1 MAGGKGTRMKPFTN
15 VLPKPLIPIGG
26 ITAIEKI
33 LNNLNEYGLKNCTL
47 TINDK
52 SQIIRA
58 FFQK

>member
-33 LNNLNEYGLKNCTL
+33 LNNLNEWLKNCTL

-52 SQIIRA
+52 SQL
-58 FFQK
+58 